1 MRQVATIKA
10 AYDRM
15 AESCRTA
22 INESVAAG
30 DTQTTTRLEETRV
43 TLDRAFFVLLF
54 GQFETAVTE
63 AFEQAR
69 NARSANPDWRS
80 RRGWDAPAY
89 GDRRIP
95 FETKLALVID
105 RRVKAYGLI
114 MQAYGLRN
122 HFAHGG
128 TREPV
133 SSIDEFV
140 ADLYAWQ
147 ALLRR

>member
-10 AYDRM
+10 AYDWM
-15 AESCRTA
+15 AEARRTA

-30 DTQTTTRLEETRV
+30 DTQTASRQEETRV

-63 AFEQAR
+63 TFEQAR
-69 NARSANPDWRS
+69 NARSANPDWKS
-80 RRGWDAPAY
+80 RRGWDVPAY

-105 RRVKAYGLI
+105 RRGKPHSTIL
-114 MQAYGLRN
+114 QAYALRN

-133 SSIDEFV
+133 SSIDDFV